1 MQMQQQRQQQYAN
14 QMMMN
19 QQNGQPQQFAGQ
31 PYQQQMHAGQMPASG
46 APPTSAAGQYMGGQ
60 PGQGYRPPTS
70 SYDEEFA
77 RVKAMMMQHPDLIPP
92 PMEVLRISMSQST
105 ANQQSMAMGAN
116 AYMQRGNPAMARG
129 GAPGNPAYAQYGNP
143 NMMMGGPQQNA
154 QQAGMMN
161 AARMRA
167 AQMAQQQ
174 AQQRGASGRTPGGSS
189 SGDSQAA
196 WQSENDLPLRRKM
209 IGKMYVRVAACM
221 WMGLLCL
228 TIVCCDS
235 RRAVLACCSSG
246 NQTHRLSGFDG
257 CRTWPGD
264 WKTRCIGLRRIATS
278 TETFHRSRLGYSIWQ

>member
-161 AARMRA
+161 GAATGPTARRVWA
-167 AQMAQQQ
+167 NARWQQLWRFTGRL
-174 AQQRGASGRTPGGSS
+174 AVGERPPSASEDDRQ
-189 SGDSQAA
+189 D
-196 WQSENDLPLRRKM
+196 
-209 IGKMYVRVAACM
+209 VRPC
-221 WMGLLCL
+221 GCL
-228 TIVCCDS
+228 HVDGTVVPDYC
-235 RRAVLACCSSG
+235 VL
-246 NQTHRLSGFDG
+246 
-257 CRTWPGD
+257 
-264 WKTRCIGLRRIATS
+264 
-278 TETFHRSRLGYSIWQ
+278 